1 MAGRCRG
8 ERGKWRQHGGRKKK
22 RFAFCAG
29 AGAGRRGWGQRDSRT
44 RTPTRANP
52 GAGPRALACFRPG
65 APPRAPTGTLVGVRE
80 RVPGRPP
87 VLHRCV
93 FPVGTRTSLS
103 ETEGTRG
110 LPAGCG
116 GHGGGAH
123 RGGEQAAGC
132 VCARRPGPS
141 PPGAPGAPPAIP
153 RTHPRARAAVR
164 TIPAHAGPRGRRS
177 SSSRRR
183 PCGVTRAAVT
193 EPPALPKPGRRR
205 LPYRPSPAPP
215 PPARAPADPRAA
227 FCRRAARGARAVH
240 VVCVSLCVCVCTRVY
255 HPAGASLRE
264 SERVRGVLCSSLAVA
279 HDVRV
284 AGRPGHARGAG

>member
-1 MAGRCRG
+1 MVKADAEATRARATERRNMAGRCRG

-87 VLHRCV
+87 VLQRCV

-116 GHGGGAH
+116 GHGAPYAVPRVRRANGDA
-123 RGGEQAAGC
+123 EAAGAPNGDAEAGAAPNGD
-132 VCARRPGPS
+132 VEAA
-141 PPGAPGAPPAIP
+141 GAPNGDAEATGAPSSD
-153 RTHPRARAAVR
+153 VE
-164 TIPAHAGPRGRRS
+164 AG
-177 SSSRRR
+177 
-183 PCGVTRAAVT
+183 TA
-193 EPPALPKPGRRR
+193 PKGD
-205 LPYRPSPAPP
+205 A
-215 PPARAPADPRAA
+215 
-227 FCRRAARGARAVH
+227 
-240 VVCVSLCVCVCTRVY
+240 
-255 HPAGASLRE
+255 
-264 SERVRGVLCSSLAVA
+264 
-279 HDVRV
+279 
-284 AGRPGHARGAG
+284 

>member
-1 MAGRCRG
+1 VASTRRAEEEEVCILCRRGGGAPRVGPARQPHAHADACESGRRS
-8 ERGKWRQHGGRKKK
+8 
-22 RFAFCAG
+22 ACAG
-29 AGAGRRGWGQRDSRT
+29 LLPPGRAAASTHRDSRGRS
-44 RTPTRANP
+44 RTSSWSASSPP
-52 GAGPRALACFRPG
+52 ALCVPWWEHALRSQRRKG
-65 APPRAPTGTLVGVRE
+65 LRHSGGVR
-80 RVPGRPP
+80 
-87 VLHRCV
+87 
-93 FPVGTRTSLS
+93 
-103 ETEGTRG
+103 
-110 LPAGCG
+110 

-164 TIPAHAGPRGRRS
+164 TIPAHAGPRGRR

>member
-87 VLHRCV
+87 VLQRCV

-116 GHGGGAH
+116 GHGGERTAAASKLRGACV
-123 RGGEQAAGC
+123 RGVQVRPHPAPRVPLRRSRGRIPAPALR
-132 VCARRPGPS
+132 CARS
-141 PPGAPGAPPAIP
+141 P
-153 RTHPRARAAVR
+153 RT
-164 TIPAHAGPRGRRS
+164 
-177 SSSRRR
+177 
-183 PCGVTRAAVT
+183 
-193 EPPALPKPGRRR
+193 
-205 LPYRPSPAPP
+205 
-215 PPARAPADPRAA
+215 RAPAGGGAAAVGDGRAA
-227 FCRRAARGARAVH
+227 SPAR
-240 VVCVSLCVCVCTRVY
+240 
-255 HPAGASLRE
+255 P
-264 SERVRGVLCSSLAVA
+264 
-279 HDVRV
+279 
-284 AGRPGHARGAG
+284 